1 MKIDNLDYVFQTLEG
16 DNLLETIKVK
26 DEKGK
31 IVDAQAVKAF
41 DNGNLE
47 VKILQKEIPVT
58 LKKLCIRALHALRQD
73 EKIDGN
79 EKERRGAL
87 ARELYEA
94 KNGIELDRDDVKL
107 IKELIGRDGSPMVI
121 HQAWKIIDPEKKVG

>member
-1 MKIDNLDYVFQTLEG
+1 MKIDNLDYIFQTLEG

-26 DEKGK
+26 DEKGN
-31 IVDAQAVKAF
+31 IMDAQAVKAL
-41 DNGNLE
+41 DSGNLE
-47 VKILQKEIPVT
+47 VKILQEEIPVT

-94 KNGIELDRDDVKL
+94 KNGIELDRDDIKL
-107 IKELIGRDGSPMVI
+107 IKELIGKDGSPMII

>member
-1 MKIDNLDYVFQTLEG
+1 MKIDNLDYIFKTLEG

-26 DEKGK
+26 DEKGN
-31 IVDAQAVKAF
+31 IIDAQAVKAL
-41 DNGNLE
+41 DSGNLE
-47 VKILQKEIPVT
+47 VKILQEEIPVT

-94 KNGIELDRDDVKL
+94 KNGIELDRDDIKL
-107 IKELIGRDGSPMVI
+107 IKELIGKDGSPMII
-121 HQAWKIIDPEKKVG
+121 HQAWKIIDPEKKVV

>member
-1 MKIDNLDYVFQTLEG
+1 MKIDNLDYIFQTLEG

-26 DEKGK
+26 DEEGN
-31 IVDAQAVKAF
+31 IMDARAVKAL
-41 DNGNLE
+41 DSGNLE
-47 VKILQKEIPVT
+47 VKILQEEIPVT
-58 LKKLCIRALHALRQD
+58 LKKLCIRALHTLRQD

-94 KNGIELDRDDVKL
+94 KKEIELDRDDIKL
-107 IKELIGRDGSPMVI
+107 IKELIGKDGSPMII